1 MSKEQ
6 NHPTSTLEVY
16 AVGEVGERPWGTYKV
31 TALGTQ
37 DDGLEFCEKKITLQP
52 KQILSLQS
60 HKYRTETWKVLEGTL
75 DVIIN
80 TDHHTLKTGEE
91 ITIPFYA
98 YHCMANLDANEVC
111 IVHERQ
117 MGICRE
123 EDIVRYADHY
133 GREKRIEIE
142 DIKDTLQLYDQ
153 LREKL

>member
-6 NHPTSTLEVY
+6 KHPTSTLQVY
-16 AVGEVGERPWGTYKV
+16 TVGEVGERPWGVYEV
-31 TALGTQ
+31 IALGTQ
-37 DDGLEFCEKKITLQP
+37 DDGQEFCEKRITLQP

-60 HKYRTETWKVLEGTL
+60 HKYRTETWRVLEGTL

-80 TDHHTLKTGEE
+80 TESHTLKAGEE
-91 ITIPFYA
+91 ITIPFHA
-98 YHCMANLDANEVC
+98 YHCMANLDERKIC

-133 GREKRIEIE
+133 GREKRIENE
-142 DIKDTLQLYDQ
+142 STKKTLHLYDQ
-153 LREKL
+153 LRSKL